1 MSFINNAVGGQQVE
15 QVSVKMKINFKNSC
29 IRYYS
34 LWLVCACF
42 EFAIRRYSE
51 SMVLLEHICL
61 LI

>member
-1 MSFINNAVGGQQVE
+1 MPFINNAVGGQQVE

-42 EFAIRRYSE
+42 EFVIR
-51 SMVLLEHICL
+51 
-61 LI
+61 